1 MGSARPALVGRSA
14 ELEQLR
20 TAARR
25 AAAGRGRA
33 VVIEG
38 GIGLGKTALLGE
50 LAAECAALGMRT
62 LHGTAEE
69 VEQRLPFAALSA
81 CARPLQGTDEDLAR
95 VTAMLRGEHALAY
108 SMNAAH
114 HELAVTEALLELAD
128 RWLSRGPVALLLD
141 DAQWADPSSIVVLHR
156 LARGIEQVPLL
167 LATAARALAQGDAL
181 EGLERSLLAGG
192 ALRLRLEPLPEA
204 ATVALA
210 ERQLGAPPGPL
221 LRRLLRRSTG
231 NPMYL
236 ETVLTAYLRDGLIT
250 VAGGHAELSGG
261 AAADP
266 DAVPEPLVD
275 LTRRQAELVPRAYRE
290 VLQTA
295 AVFGSTVDVGQ
306 LAQVLDRPVME
317 ISEVLVDALD
327 SGMLADHGGT
337 LRFRQGVV
345 RELLARSVPRAVQTA
360 LHQRAGR
367 ALSGGPG
374 LSERTGA
381 HLLAGGELGPDG
393 VQWLTAHADALT
405 GRAPDLAVKLLRRAV
420 AETGEGAG
428 GPLYA
433 YLVRALLWDGEPAQA
448 EETARA
454 ALGGGAGP
462 DTEPDLRWLLV
473 QACYRQGRLPEAV
486 AETERAVASPCTSPG
501 QAARF
506 RGIAAMCLHLLG
518 RAEEAEAAADRAVA
532 EGEAAGDRAAVAI
545 GCLARAL
552 GLIGDDMAG
561 SLALTDRGLAEL
573 GHGIQPDLQ
582 IDPYVMRGV
591 CLLELDRF
599 AEAEEATAI
608 AVRHNQRTGGMFLTT
623 AHAVR
628 AHLRFLQG
636 RWDDALAEVRSG
648 LDGPDPVGHGARLLA
663 FADLI
668 AVHRGDTPGGE
679 FTGPGPAV
687 EGDRY
692 LVDWAR
698 CLAAEA
704 QGDAGQAA
712 ALLFPRW
719 ERAAGPSAR
728 RRMYRVGPDLARVL
742 AAAGD
747 TGRLRA
753 LADDLDTLAAAHGT
767 AGLTGCAAL
776 CRAAADGTAEPAL
789 AAVTAFQEAGWP
801 LYEAYAHEAAALAAA
816 AAGDAAAARE
826 RLARALDLYARL
838 DAGWDAARARS
849 RLREAGVRAGV
860 RGPRGRPKHG
870 WEALTDTERVV
881 ADLVAQGMSNPDVA
895 AQLYLSRRTVQ
906 SHVSSILAKLALTS
920 RVELAVA
927 AAQRS
932 TQG

>member
-1 MGSARPALVGRSA
+1 M
-14 ELEQLR
+14 
-20 TAARR
+20 
-25 AAAGRGRA
+25 
-33 VVIEG
+33 
-38 GIGLGKTALLGE
+38 
-50 LAAECAALGMRT
+50 
-62 LHGTAEE
+62 
-69 VEQRLPFAALSA
+69 
-81 CARPLQGTDEDLAR
+81 
-95 VTAMLRGEHALAY
+95 
-108 SMNAAH
+108 
-114 HELAVTEALLELAD
+114 
-128 RWLSRGPVALLLD
+128 
-141 DAQWADPSSIVVLHR
+141 
-156 LARGIEQVPLL
+156 
-167 LATAARALAQGDAL
+167 TAARALAQGDAL
-181 EGLERSLLAGG
+181 DGLERSLLAGG

-210 ERQLGAPPGPL
+210 EQRLGASPGPL
-221 LRRLLRRSTG
+221 LHRLLRRSTG

-250 VAGGHAELSGG
+250 VTGGHAELSGS

-275 LTRRQAELVPRAYRE
+275 LARRQAELVPRAYRE
-290 VLQTA
+290 VLQAA
-295 AVFGSTVDVGQ
+295 AVFGSIVDVGQ
-306 LAQVLDRPVME
+306 LAEVLDRSVME
-317 ISEVLVDALD
+317 ISEVVVDALD
-327 SGMLADHGGT
+327 SGLLADQGGT

-345 RELLARSVPRAVQTA
+345 RELVARSVPQAVQIA

-374 LSERTGA
+374 PPERTGA

-393 VQWLTAHADALT
+393 VQWLTTHADALT

-420 AETGEGAG
+420 AETGEVG
-428 GPLYA
+428 GRLDA

-448 EETARA
+448 EQAACA
-454 ALGGGAGP
+454 ALGHGAEP
-462 DTEPDLRWLLV
+462 DAEPDLRWLLV
-473 QACYRQGRLPEAV
+473 QACYRQGRLPDAVGEA
-486 AETERAVASPCTSPG
+486 EQAVASPCTSPG

-506 RGIAAMCLHLLG
+506 RGIAAVCLHLQG
-518 RAEEAEAAADRAVA
+518 RSEEAEAAAERAVA
-532 EGEAAGDRAAVAI
+532 EGEASGDQAAVGI
-545 GCLARAL
+545 GYLARAL
-552 GLIGDDMAG
+552 GRTRDDMAAA
-561 SLALTDRGLAEL
+561 LVLTDRGLAAL

-591 CLLELDRF
+591 CLLELDRL
-599 AEAEEATAI
+599 AEAEEATAT

-636 RWDDALAEVRSG
+636 RWDDALAEARSG
-648 LDGPDPVGHGARLLA
+648 LDGPDPVGHGERLLA

-668 AVHRGDTPGGE
+668 AVHRGDVPGAE
-679 FTGPGPAV
+679 FTDPGP
-687 EGDRY
+687 EGGFGDRY

-712 ALLFPRW
+712 ALLFARW
-719 ERAAGPSAR
+719 ERASGVSGR
-728 RRMYRVGPDLARVL
+728 RRMFRAGPDLARAL

-747 TGRLRA
+747 VPRLRT
-753 LADDLDTLAAAHGT
+753 LADDLDALAAAHGT
-767 AGLTGCAAL
+767 SSLSGCAAL
-776 CRAAADGTAEPAL
+776 CRATAEGPAEPAL

-801 LYEAYAHEAAALAAA
+801 LYEGYAHESAALAAA
-816 AAGDAAAARE
+816 SAGDAAAARE
-826 RLARALDLYARL
+826 RLASALELYARL

-849 RLREAGVRAGV
+849 RLRDAGVRAGV

-870 WEALTDTERVV
+870 WEALTGTERVV

-927 AAQRS
+927 AAQRPS
-932 TQG
+932 PP

>member
-420 AETGEGAG
+420 AETGRGRAGRCTRTWCGRCCGTANRRRPRRPPAPRWAGAPG
-428 GPLYA
+428 RTPNRTCAGCWC
-433 YLVRALLWDGEPAQA
+433 RPA
-448 EETARA
+448 TARA
-454 ALGGGAGP
+454 ACRRRSPRRSGRWPRRAPHRARRPGSGASPRCACTCWAGP
-462 DTEPDLRWLLV
+462 R
-473 QACYRQGRLPEAV
+473 RRRLP
-486 AETERAVASPCTSPG
+486 
-501 QAARF
+501 
-506 RGIAAMCLHLLG
+506 
-518 RAEEAEAAADRAVA
+518 
-532 EGEAAGDRAAVAI
+532 
-545 GCLARAL
+545 
-552 GLIGDDMAG
+552 
-561 SLALTDRGLAEL
+561 
-573 GHGIQPDLQ
+573 
-582 IDPYVMRGV
+582 
-591 CLLELDRF
+591 
-599 AEAEEATAI
+599 
-608 AVRHNQRTGGMFLTT
+608 RTGPSP
-623 AHAVR
+623 R
-628 AHLRFLQG
+628 ARPPVTG
-636 RWDDALAEVRSG
+636 RRS
-648 LDGPDPVGHGARLLA
+648 
-663 FADLI
+663 
-668 AVHRGDTPGGE
+668 
-679 FTGPGPAV
+679 
-687 EGDRY
+687 
-692 LVDWAR
+692 
-698 CLAAEA
+698 
-704 QGDAGQAA
+704 
-712 ALLFPRW
+712 
-719 ERAAGPSAR
+719 PSA
-728 RRMYRVGPDLARVL
+728 A
-742 AAAGD
+742 
-747 TGRLRA
+747 
-753 LADDLDTLAAAHGT
+753 
-767 AGLTGCAAL
+767 
-776 CRAAADGTAEPAL
+776 
-789 AAVTAFQEAGWP
+789 WP
-801 LYEAYAHEAAALAAA
+801 
-816 AAGDAAAARE
+816 E
-826 RLARALDLYARL
+826 RSA
-838 DAGWDAARARS
+838 
-849 RLREAGVRAGV
+849 
-860 RGPRGRPKHG
+860 
-870 WEALTDTERVV
+870 
-881 ADLVAQGMSNPDVA
+881 
-895 AQLYLSRRTVQ
+895 
-906 SHVSSILAKLALTS
+906 
-920 RVELAVA
+920 
-927 AAQRS
+927 
-932 TQG
+932 